1 MDILRE
7 DDAMTNGIGP
17 GRAPRRM
24 GTHDATGGDARM
36 AVEVAYRMTRLRME
50 AEHARLTAGPV
61 RRASARSRLGHA
73 LVALGRLVEGA
84 GTHETE
90 CANPLRA

>member
-17 GRAPRRM
+17 GRAPRRT
-24 GTHDATGGDARM
+24 GTHDAIGGDARM
-36 AVEVAYRMTRLRME
+36 AVEVAYRMTRLRRE
-50 AEHARLTAGPV
+50 AEHARLTAAPV

-90 CANPLRA
+90 SANPLRA

>member
-1 MDILRE
+1 
-7 DDAMTNGIGP
+7 MTNGIGP
-17 GRAPRRM
+17 GRAPRRR

-50 AEHARLTAGPV
+50 AEHARLTAGPA

-73 LVALGRLVEGA
+73 LVALGQLVEGA